1 VARNGD
7 QVFTTKTWKMD
18 SVFSPLSPDRQVLEH
33 CAIRTNCGLHSMRG
47 SMMGG
52 SPEDLGLPSPSMS
65 AFRHSCSCSE
75 IRTVCSGGRCAHS
88 LLACRRTIASLA
100 HRHCQ
105 LLDMYSCQHHMKLSF
120 PSFRRAEEARC
131 AHILPVAFIWLLF

>member
-1 VARNGD
+1 
-7 QVFTTKTWKMD
+7 MD

-65 AFRHSCSCSE
+65 AS
-75 IRTVCSGGRCAHS
+75 T
-88 LLACRRTIASLA
+88 
-100 HRHCQ
+100 
-105 LLDMYSCQHHMKLSF
+105 
-120 PSFRRAEEARC
+120 
-131 AHILPVAFIWLLF
+131 LLFLFRNQNSVFWWSVRPFASGMPKDDCKSGAQALSTIGHVFLSAPYEVIFPIISKS